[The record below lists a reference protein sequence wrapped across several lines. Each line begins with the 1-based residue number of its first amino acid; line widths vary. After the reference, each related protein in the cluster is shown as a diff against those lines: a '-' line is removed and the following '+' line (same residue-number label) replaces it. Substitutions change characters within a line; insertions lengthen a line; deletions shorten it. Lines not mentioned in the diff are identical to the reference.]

1 LGSHRQSLA
10 LEVTC
15 SISEPAGGSFVALRS
30 KLRMI
35 IAMKIMEIDG
45 GGNRWQQVLETVFG

>member
-1 LGSHRQSLA
+1 
-10 LEVTC
+10 
-15 SISEPAGGSFVALRS
+15 
-30 KLRMI
+30 MI